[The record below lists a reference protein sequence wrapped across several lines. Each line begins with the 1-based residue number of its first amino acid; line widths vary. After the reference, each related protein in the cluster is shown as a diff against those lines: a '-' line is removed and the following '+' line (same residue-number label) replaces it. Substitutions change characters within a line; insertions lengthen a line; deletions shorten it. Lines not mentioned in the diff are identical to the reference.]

1 MLVISG
7 GNLEPTIK
15 DRELSLAVA
24 VSLES
29 RR

>member
-1 MLVISG
+1 MISG
-7 GNLEPTIK
+7 GNLESTIK